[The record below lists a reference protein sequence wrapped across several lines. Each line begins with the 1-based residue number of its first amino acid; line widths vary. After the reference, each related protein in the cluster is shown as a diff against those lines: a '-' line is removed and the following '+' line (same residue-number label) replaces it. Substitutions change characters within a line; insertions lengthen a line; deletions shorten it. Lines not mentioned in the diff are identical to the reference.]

1 MTDGGGGKG
10 IGICPGEMSGSP
22 YMCQEAAA
30 HPDIVDDTAHH
41 DYSVASAV
49 VGDKT
54 KWAGSSVQVVEHKD
68 MTI

>member
-1 MTDGGGGKG
+1 
-10 IGICPGEMSGSP
+10 
-22 YMCQEAAA
+22 MCQEAAA